1 MMKIAQLFRSKQ
13 QFPDEVVTAVF
24 AEEIQTTCKLWVIK
38 DGTEFLMLPNSKGHC
53 LPVWS
58 DRHKMIN
65 FLEGHNETSWRSM
78 AVPLHMFFTVWWPEV
93 RHLSGSIGI
102 NWCGKGERECIV
114 SSQEFELLSGRPQ

>member
-1 MMKIAQLFRSKQ
+1 MKISQLFKTKQ
-13 QFPDEVVTAVF
+13 QFPDEQVTAVF
-24 AEEIQTTCKLWVIK
+24 AEEIQATCKLWIIK
-38 DGTEFLMLPNSKGHC
+38 DGAEFLILSNSNGQC

-93 RHLSGSIGI
+93 RHLSGNIGI
-102 NWCGKGERECIV
+102 NWCGSGDQECVV
-114 SSQEFELLSGRPQ
+114 SGQEFEFLSGRPE